1 MRLFFQWIQENISKL
16 LLVLFCNMLLGVS
29 FYLYGLKTEV
39 ILYPLFLCDATVL
52 IYSVYQFFSY
62 RKRYLQ
68 IHNIHNPQYA
78 ESSFYPIFINQIE
91 KEEYR
96 LITELKEQIQ
106 ENEYR
111 NEKETKDM
119 IDYYT
124 VWVHQIKTPIAAMKL
139 HLQNED
145 SPLSR
150 SLQTDLFHIEQ
161 YVEMVLAYLR
171 LSSKQTDYLFQSYD
185 IDSLLKSVIRKFAD
199 EFIER
204 RITLDYQP
212 VHMHAVTDEKWL
224 RFVLEQVLSNALKYT
239 PEGTI
244 HIYGISN
251 DSICIED
258 TGIGINREDL
268 PRIFENGFTGY
279 NGRLSPQASGIGL
292 YLCKKICEN
301 LSHSIEAS
309 STPGK
314 GTKITIHLHQNENL
328 SQM

>member
-161 YVEMVLAYLR
+161 YVEMVLAY
-171 LSSKQTDYLFQSYD
+171 QC
-185 IDSLLKSVIRKFAD
+185 
-199 EFIER
+199 
-204 RITLDYQP
+204 
-212 VHMHAVTDEKWL
+212 H
-224 RFVLEQVLSNALKYT
+224 
-239 PEGTI
+239 
-244 HIYGISN
+244 
-251 DSICIED
+251 
-258 TGIGINREDL
+258 
-268 PRIFENGFTGY
+268 
-279 NGRLSPQASGIGL
+279 
-292 YLCKKICEN
+292 
-301 LSHSIEAS
+301 
-309 STPGK
+309 
-314 GTKITIHLHQNENL
+314 
-328 SQM
+328 

>member
-1 MRLFFQWIQENISKL
+1 MRLFIQWIRENISKL
-16 LLVLFCNMLLGVS
+16 LLILFCNLLLSVS
-29 FYLYGLKTEV
+29 FYLYGMNAEV

-52 IYSVYQFFSY
+52 VYAACQFFSY
-62 RKRYLQ
+62 RKRYLLIQ
-68 IHNIHNPQYA
+68 NIQNPQYA
-78 ESSFYPIFINQIE
+78 EPSFYPDFINQIE

-96 LITELKEQIQ
+96 LINDLKDQIQ
-106 ENEYR
+106 ANEET
-111 NEKETKDM
+111 NEKEMKDM

-171 LSSKQTDYLFQSYD
+171 LSSKQTDFLFQTYD

-204 RITLDYQP
+204 HISLEYQP

-224 RFVLEQVLSNALKYT
+224 RFILEQVLSNALKYT

-244 HIYGISN
+244 RIYGKNSN
-251 DSICIED
+251 FICIED
-258 TGIGINREDL
+258 TGIGINQEDL

-292 YLCKKICEN
+292 YLCKKVCEN

-309 STPGK
+309 SIPQK
-314 GTKITIHLHQNENL
+314 GTTITIHLNQIKNL

>member
-1 MRLFFQWIQENISKL
+1 MKLFIQWIRENISKL
-16 LLVLFCNMLLGVS
+16 LLVLFCNLLLAVS
-29 FYLYGLKTEV
+29 FYLYGMKAEV
-39 ILYPLFLCDATVL
+39 ILYPLFLCDSTVL
-52 IYSVYQFFSY
+52 IYALYQFFPY

-68 IHNIHNPQYA
+68 IHNIQNPQYA
-78 ESSFYPIFINQIE
+78 DPSFYPEFLSQIE

-96 LITELKEQIQ
+96 LITELKNQIQ
-106 ENEYR
+106 ANESR
-111 NEKETKDM
+111 NEKETRDM

-150 SLQTDLFHIEQ
+150 SLQADLFHIEQ

-171 LSSKQTDYLFQSYD
+171 LSSKQTDFLFQSYD

-204 RITLDYQP
+204 KITLDYQP
-212 VHMHAVTDEKWL
+212 VHMQAVTDEKWL

-239 PEGTI
+239 PEGSI
-244 HIYGISN
+244 HIYGVNN

-258 TGIGINREDL
+258 TGIGINKEDL

-292 YLCKKICEN
+292 YLCKKVCEN

-314 GTKITIHLHQNENL
+314 GTIITIHLHQIKNL
-328 SQM
+328 THM

>member
-1 MRLFFQWIQENISKL
+1 M
-16 LLVLFCNMLLGVS
+16 
-29 FYLYGLKTEV
+29 
-39 ILYPLFLCDATVL
+39 
-52 IYSVYQFFSY
+52 
-62 RKRYLQ
+62 
-68 IHNIHNPQYA
+68 
-78 ESSFYPIFINQIE
+78 
-91 KEEYR
+91 
-96 LITELKEQIQ
+96 
-106 ENEYR
+106 
-111 NEKETKDM
+111 
-119 IDYYT
+119 
-124 VWVHQIKTPIAAMKL
+124 
-139 HLQNED
+139 
-145 SPLSR
+145 
-150 SLQTDLFHIEQ
+150 
-161 YVEMVLAYLR
+161 
-171 LSSKQTDYLFQSYD
+171 
-185 IDSLLKSVIRKFAD
+185 
-199 EFIER
+199 
-204 RITLDYQP
+204 
-212 VHMHAVTDEKWL
+212 
-224 RFVLEQVLSNALKYT
+224 KYT

>member
-1 MRLFFQWIQENISKL
+1 MKLFIQWIRENISR
-16 LLVLFCNMLLGVS
+16 LVLILFCNLLLAIS
-29 FYLYGLKTEV
+29 FYLYGIRKEV
-39 ILYPLFLCDATVL
+39 ILYPLFLCDMTIM
-52 IYSVYQFFSY
+52 IYAFCQFFSY

-68 IHNIHNPQYA
+68 IHNIQNPQYTDP
-78 ESSFYPIFINQIE
+78 SFYPSFITQIE

-96 LITELKEQIQ
+96 LIADLKDQIQ
-106 ENEYR
+106 TNEDR
-111 NEKETKDM
+111 NEKEMKDM

-171 LSSKQTDYLFQSYD
+171 LSSKQTDFLFQSYD

-204 RITLDYQP
+204 HITLNYEP
-212 VHMHAVTDEKWL
+212 VHIQAVTDEKWL
-224 RFVLEQVLSNALKYT
+224 RFVFEQLLSNALKYT
-239 PEGTI
+239 PEGSI
-244 HIYGISN
+244 HIYGSDN

-258 TGIGINREDL
+258 TGIGINSEDL

-292 YLCKKICEN
+292 YLCKKVCEN
-301 LSHSIEAS
+301 LSHSIEAT

-314 GTKITIHLHQNENL
+314 GTTMTVHLHQIRNL
-328 SQM
+328 SHM

>member
-1 MRLFFQWIQENISKL
+1 MQLFIQWFKENLSAFL
-16 LLVLFCNMLLGVS
+16 LLLLCNLMLVFSL
-29 FYLYGLKTEV
+29 YLYGLKTE
-39 ILYPLFLCDATVL
+39 IIFYPLFLCDSTIL
-52 IYSVYQFFSY
+52 IYAGYQFFSY
-62 RKRYLQ
+62 RRRYLQ
-68 IHNIHNPQYA
+68 IHSIQYPQYTDP
-78 ESSFYPIFINQIE
+78 SVYPVFISLIE

-96 LITELKEQIQ
+96 LIEVLSAEIQ
-106 ENEYR
+106 KNENTH
-111 NEKETKDM
+111 EKEMKDM

-145 SPLSR
+145 NPLSR

-171 LSSKQTDYLFQSYD
+171 LSSKQTDYLFQNYD
-185 IDSLLKSVIRKFAD
+185 MDSLLKSVLRRFAD

-204 RITLDYQP
+204 KISLDYKLLNMQ
-212 VHMHAVTDEKWL
+212 AITDKKWL
-224 RFVLEQVLSNALKYT
+224 CFVLEQVISNALKYT

-244 HIYGISN
+244 HIYGIHH

-258 TGIGINREDL
+258 TGIGINKEDL

-292 YLCKKICEN
+292 YLCKKVCEN

-309 STPGK
+309 SLPSK
-314 GTKITIHLHQNENL
+314 GTTITIHLHPIENL
-328 SQM
+328 SNM